1 MMSLPKTANLS
12 DSLSMKLFTLL
23 EEERAL
29 ELSLSDLEDVI
40 RNPGELIPVAEFEA
54 LMPGLKLRLDE
65 VRAQIAYY
73 RALRDSLK
81 SN

>member
-1 MMSLPKTANLS
+1 MSLPKTANLS

-29 ELSLSDLEDVI
+29 ELSLNDLDDVI
-40 RNPGELIPVAEFEA
+40 RNPGELIPVKEFEA
-54 LMPGLKLRLDE
+54 LIPGLKLRLDE